1 MFERSGQKGKGG
13 DSVTPM
19 ISALARDLDEV
30 DNRAREGSFDA
41 RLDVSGYKG
50 DVRML
55 ADKINALVDTYVQ
68 PLQEVTEELRKARKV
83 DEYQAIEA
91 ERVAI
96 NLEKISAG
104 DLDLQTDINEPD
116 EDTQEVAAGF
126 RRIKNGLDSMLGK
139 VGALI
144 MDMYTVLQ
152 STNEGRLDVRVD
164 LSRHEGGFRTILEAL
179 NRTTDSLVAL
189 IDAMPAPAMIV
200 DKELNI
206 KYLNS
211 VGCELVGQTL
221 EELIGS
227 KCYGHFNT
235 TDCNTQACACMR
247 AIQTNSP
254 ALSSADADIGD
265 KHLDIDYSAAPVLD
279 FEGNVVG
286 AFNIIA
292 DQTQIKQA
300 ARLVEKI
307 ADFQALEVD
316 KLVVNL
322 EKVVAGDLDLEA
334 LFVGESDEDTE
345 EVAANFRK
353 INEVLQ
359 SMVDTINMF
368 AEDLN
373 MLVESSLEGRLDVRA
388 DPSRYQGSFKLL
400 VEGLNSTLQAVIT
413 PINEG
418 AKVLE
423 RVARHKDLSVGME
436 GDYQGDH
443 RMMKNSI
450 NDMLENLN
458 EVLKQVSD
466 ATYQTSSAA
475 GQINESSQSLA
486 QGASEQA
493 SSLEEITASIEEIT
507 GMSKQNAENASLARQ
522 LTDEAN
528 TSTEKADI
536 AMGNMNESIRKIK
549 ASSDETSK
557 IIKTIDD
564 IAFQTNLLALNAA
577 VEAARAGE
585 AGKGFAVVAEEVRNL
600 AMRSAEAAKNTSDL
614 IQDSVNNTDIGVRIA
629 EEVAAVLTEIRDNFD
644 KVNNLV
650 GEIAAASGEQVQ
662 GIEQINQAMGE
673 MDKITQQNAASSEE
687 SAAAAEQLAAQST
700 YLTQLVGT
708 FKLAEKSVQKKPA
721 IGSLEDLDPRDLEE
735 LIKRLRRL
743 EKEQEN
749 GKQAEER
756 PDRAHKTAKRSR
768 GKTSKDSDGGKV
780 RSDSEKK
787 VKPEEVI
794 PFEEDFEEF

>member
-1 MFERSGQKGKGG
+1 MFERSGQKGRGG
-13 DSVTPM
+13 DSLTPM
-19 ISALARDLDEV
+19 ISALVRDVDEV
-30 DNRAREGSFDA
+30 ESSARNGSFEARVDA
-41 RLDVSGYKG
+41 SGYQG

-55 ADKINALVDTYVQ
+55 ADKINALIDTLAK
-68 PLQEVTEELRKARKV
+68 PLKDLTEEVRKGKKI
-83 DEYQAIEA
+83 DEYQAVEA
-91 ERVAI
+91 ERVAV
-96 NLEKISAG
+96 NLEKIAAG
-104 DLDLQTDINEPD
+104 DLDLKTDINEPD
-116 EDTQEVAAGF
+116 EDTEEVAAGF
-126 RRIKNGLDSMLGK
+126 RRIKNGMDGMLSK

-164 LSRHEGGFRTILEAL
+164 LSRHEGGYRAILEAL

-206 KYLNS
+206 KYLNR
-211 VGCELVGQTL
+211 VGCELVAQTL
-221 EELIGS
+221 DELIGS
-227 KCYGHFNT
+227 KCYSHFNT
-235 TDCNTQACACMR
+235 TDCNTQGCACMR
-247 AIQTNSP
+247 AIQANSQ
-254 ALSSADADIGD
+254 ALSSADADIGG

-300 ARLVEKI
+300 ARMVEKI
-307 ADFQALEVD
+307 ADFQAVEVD

-322 EKVVAGDLDLEA
+322 EKVVAGELDLEA

-353 INEVLQ
+353 INQVLQ

-368 AEDLN
+368 AEDIN

-388 DPSRYQGSFKLL
+388 DASRYQGSFKLL

-418 AKVLE
+418 AKILE
-423 RVARHKDLSVGME
+423 RVARNKDLSAGME

-443 RMMKNSI
+443 RRMKNSI

-458 EVLKQVSD
+458 EVLRQVSD
-466 ATYQTSSAA
+466 ATHQTSSAA
-475 GQINESSQSLA
+475 GQINDSSQALA
-486 QGASEQA
+486 QGAAEQA

-528 TSTEKADI
+528 ISTEKADV

-614 IQDSVNNTDIGVRIA
+614 IQDSVSNTDIGVRIA
-629 EEVAAVLTEIRDNFD
+629 EEVAAVLTEIRQNFD

-700 YLTQLVGT
+700 HLTQLVGT
-708 FKLAEKSVQKKPA
+708 FKLAEDNGKKKSGA
-721 IGSLEDLDPRDLEE
+721 SSIEDLDQRDLEE
-735 LIKRLRRL
+735 LAKRLGLL
-743 EKEQEN
+743 EKEQES
-749 GKQAEER
+749 GKSAERSHKKDR
-756 PDRAHKTAKRSR
+756 PPAKRSKER
-768 GKTSKDSDGGKV
+768 ARKDSDGGRV

>member
-1 MFERSGQKGKGG
+1 MFERLGQNKKDGE
-13 DSVTPM
+13 SFARL
-19 ISALARDLDEV
+19 ISALVRDLDEV
-30 DNRAREGSFDA
+30 ENSAKNGTFEA
-41 RLDVSGYKG
+41 RLDVSGYQG
-50 DVRML
+50 DIRML
-55 ADKINALVDTYVQ
+55 ADKINVLIDTCVQ
-68 PLQEVTEELRKARKV
+68 PLKELTVEVHKSRKV
-83 DEYQAIEA
+83 DAYEAIEA
-91 ERVAI
+91 ERVAV
-96 NLEKISAG
+96 NLEKIAAG
-104 DLDLQTDINEPD
+104 DLDLKTDINEPD
-116 EDTQEVAAGF
+116 KDTEEVAAGF
-126 RRIKNGLDSMLGK
+126 RRIKNGMDSMLGR

-164 LSRHEGGFRTILEAL
+164 LSRHEGGYRTILEAL

-206 KYLNS
+206 KYLNRI
-211 VGCELVGQTL
+211 GCELVGQPM
-221 EELIGS
+221 EELIGT
-227 KCYGHFNT
+227 KCHSHFNT
-235 TDCNTQACACMR
+235 SDCNTARCACVR
-247 AIQTNSP
+247 AIQTDSQ
-254 ALSSADADIGD
+254 ALSSTDANIGD
-265 KHLDIDYSAAPVLD
+265 KRLDIDYSAAPVKD
-279 FEGNVVG
+279 FEGNIVG
-286 AFNIIA
+286 AINIIG

-300 ARLVEKI
+300 ARLAKKI

-322 EKVVAGDLDLEA
+322 EKVATGDLDLDT
-334 LFVGESDEDTE
+334 FVGESDEDTE
-345 EVAANFRK
+345 VIAANFRR
-353 INEVLQ
+353 INQGLD
-359 SMVDTINMF
+359 SMRSTIDMF

-373 MLVESSLEGRLDVRA
+373 MLVESSLEGKLDIRA
-388 DPSRYQGSFKLL
+388 DASRYQGNFSLL
-400 VEGLNSTLQAVIT
+400 VEGLNNTLQAVIT

-418 AKVLE
+418 SKILE
-423 RVARHKDLSVGME
+423 RVARDKDLSVNMK

-443 RMMKNSI
+443 RKMKNSI
-450 NDMLENLN
+450 NDMLINLN
-458 EVLKQVSD
+458 EVLAQVSD
-466 ATYQTSSAA
+466 ATHQTSSAA
-475 GQINESSQSLA
+475 SQINESSQSLA
-486 QGASEQA
+486 QGAAEQA

-522 LTDEAN
+522 LTFEAN
-528 TSTEKADI
+528 TSAEKADL
-536 AMGNMNESIRKIK
+536 AMGSMNDSIQKIK
-549 ASSDETSK
+549 SSSDETSK

-614 IQDSVNNTDIGVRIA
+614 IQDSVSNTDIGVRIA
-629 EEVAAVLTEIRDNFD
+629 EEVAAVLSEIRDNFD

-650 GEIAAASGEQVQ
+650 AEIAAASGEQVQ

-700 YLTQLVGT
+700 YLTTLVGT
-708 FKLAEKSVQKKPA
+708 FKLADNNGKKKFG
-721 IGSLEDLDPRDLEE
+721 ISSIEDLDPQDLKE
-735 LIKRLRRL
+735 LARRLGLL
-743 EKEQEN
+743 EKEQETTKPAKEN
-749 GKQAEER
+749 RDKA
-756 PDRAHKTAKRSR
+756 RAAAKRSR
-768 GKTSKDSDGGKV
+768 DRARKDSDGGKA
-780 RSDSEKK
+780 RPDSEKK